1 MMEYWND
8 VKNRNKNKTPFKPNI
23 PVFQHSS
30 IPIGA
35 KPLSSKQVPNLP
47 SLIGDI
53 KNVEQSQIG
62 GKWKREIKERVI
74 FT

>member
-8 VKNRNKNKTPFKPNI
+8 VKNRNKKKTPSKPNI

-35 KPLSSKQVPNLP
+35 KPLSSAFFHGFGFYSSAAYASSPRHRLYEP
-47 SLIGDI
+47 
-53 KNVEQSQIG
+53 EA
-62 GKWKREIKERVI
+62 
-74 FT
+74 